1 LAVKP
6 NNRQGEDKDGGVVH
20 NAAVFSIEATGF
32 NFLRTSHLESIR
44 LLQSPARQQLHEEG
58 ERLDVRHRVTPF
70 SWPFLLS
77 RTNFRVAV
85 RSKTELWIVL

>member
-32 NFLRTSHLESIR
+32 NFLRVSHLESIR
-44 LLQSPARQQLHEEG
+44 LLRSPARQRLHEEG
-58 ERLDVRHRVTPF
+58 
-70 SWPFLLS
+70 
-77 RTNFRVAV
+77 
-85 RSKTELWIVL
+85 